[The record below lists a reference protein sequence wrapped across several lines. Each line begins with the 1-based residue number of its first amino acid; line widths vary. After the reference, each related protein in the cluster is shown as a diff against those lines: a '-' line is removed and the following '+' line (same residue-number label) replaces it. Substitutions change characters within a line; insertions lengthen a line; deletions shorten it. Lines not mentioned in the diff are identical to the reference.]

1 MTLLADIAE
10 WSFAAFALLL
20 LLAQIIAKEV
30 GYLYGRH
37 RAKVGS
43 DQAEG
48 AGLIVAGMLGLLGF
62 VLALT
67 LSFANSRFDER
78 RSGTLAEANAI
89 GTAWL
94 RAEAIGHPRGAEIA
108 RLLVDYTKI
117 RADFVRADRDAAL
130 LDDLNRRS
138 SAMQNEIWGHMAA
151 VVRERPDPIAG
162 SLMASL
168 NDVFDTGTA
177 ERFAYAFTLPP
188 QLLWL
193 LLSMVMLG
201 MAALGFQLGLRGRSL
216 RLISTLLT
224 LMWTLVVM
232 DILDLSAARMGSLR
246 TSAAVYEWTLQGFH
260 GGIRIPPAP
269 P

>member
-1 MTLLADIAE
+1 MTLLDDIAE

-20 LLAQIIAKEV
+20 LLAQLLAKELGFV
-30 GYLYGRH
+30 YGRH
-37 RAKVGS
+37 RAKEGH

-48 AGLIVAGMLGLLGF
+48 AGLVVAGMLGLLGF

-67 LSFANSRFDER
+67 LTFANSRFDER

-108 RLLVDYTKI
+108 RLLVDYTKV
-117 RADFVRADRDAAL
+117 RADFVRAGRDTAV

-138 SAMQNEIWGHMAA
+138 SAMQNEIWGHVAA
-151 VVRERPDPIAG
+151 MVRERPDPVAT
-162 SLMASL
+162 SLMSSVNETFDAS
-168 NDVFDTGTA
+168 TA

-193 LLSMVMLG
+193 LLTRVMLG
-201 MAALGFQLGLRGRSL
+201 MAALGLQLGLRGRPP
-216 RLISTLLT
+216 
-224 LMWTLVVM
+224 
-232 DILDLSAARMGSLR
+232 AARLH
-246 TSAAVYEWTLQGFH
+246 AADGNVDARGH
-260 GGIRIPPAP
+260 GHPGPQRRPHGEPADQRRGL
-269 P
+269 